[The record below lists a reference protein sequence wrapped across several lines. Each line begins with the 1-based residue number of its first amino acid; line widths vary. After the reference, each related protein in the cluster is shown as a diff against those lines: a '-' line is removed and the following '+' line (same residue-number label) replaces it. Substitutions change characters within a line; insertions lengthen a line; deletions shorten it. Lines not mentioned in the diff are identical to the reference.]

1 MKTILVLTD
10 FSAPSYT
17 AAQFALS
24 VANVLEADITLCH
37 VIEEIVGSRIKIFPE
52 EYVGLRDGAIKNL
65 NLQVHNLINE
75 KSDSDT
81 TSTRVSYCTALGSVT
96 DTVSNVANVEKVI
109 LLVMGMSGAGMID
122 RMIFGSNTLNSIDKA
137 NCPVLLV
144 PFKNLPDNINKIA
157 FASDLSLGDIDL
169 IHSLISFAK
178 LFNAEILIVHISE
191 ASADQFKVD
200 NFLNEVTNK
209 VNYFK
214 IYYRHIQDKSVDH
227 GLDWIA
233 KKGLIDVFA
242 IVHRN
247 TKFPENLFT
256 GSVTKK
262 LSRSIEIPLLVFQE
276 NQYPI
281 F

>member
-1 MKTILVLTD
+1 MKTIFVLTD
-10 FSAPSYT
+10 FSAPSYA

-24 VANVLEADITLCH
+24 IANVLKANIELCY
-37 VIEEIVGSRIKIFPE
+37 VIEEIVGSRLPVLPN
-52 EYVGLRDGAIKNL
+52 EYIRLREDAIKNL
-65 NLQVHNLINE
+65 ILQVDDLIQDE
-75 KSDSDT
+75 VDSVT
-81 TSTRVSYCTALGSVT
+81 FSPSISYCTALGSVT
-96 DTVSNVANVEKVI
+96 DTVSNIANEKNI
-109 LLVMGMSGAGMID
+109 LLVMGMSGAGRID

-169 IHSLISFAK
+169 IHSLVSFAK

-191 ASADQFKVD
+191 ARSDQSKVD

-209 VNYFK
+209 VNYPK
-214 IYYRHIQDKSVDH
+214 IYYRHIKDKSVDQ

-233 KKGLIDVFA
+233 KKGFIDMFA

-247 TKFPENLFT
+247 TKFPGNLFT

>member
-17 AAQFALS
+17 AAQFGLS
-24 VANVLEADITLCH
+24 IAYVLEANIKLCY
-37 VIEEIVGSRIKIFPE
+37 VIEEIVGSRLPILPN
-52 EYVGLRDGAIKNL
+52 EYIRLREDAIKNL
-65 NLQVHNLINE
+65 ILQVDDLIQDE
-75 KSDSDT
+75 VDSVT
-81 TSTRVSYCTALGSVT
+81 FLPSISYCTALGSIT
-96 DTVSNVANVEKVI
+96 DTVSNIANEKNI
-109 LLVMGMSGAGMID
+109 LLVMGMSGAGRID

-169 IHSLISFAK
+169 IHSLVSFAK

-191 ASADQFKVD
+191 ASADQFEVD

-209 VNYFK
+209 VNYSK
-214 IYYRHIQDKSVDH
+214 IYYRHIKDKSVDQ

-256 GSVTKK
+256 WSVTKK